1 MVEDSCHN
9 IMNAEATT
17 YYELNTNNMRTTM
30 AGNYSRSSGGISRI
44 SRCPHSSMVLFISLL
59 STMTMTSL
67 FSTTTTTSAY
77 QCCFTLPPPTTTK
90 RHSFHPGRLASLLP
104 ATPSFRPRRHIS
116 PLALRAMNKDES
128 DAEQQHD
135 DLNGS
140 GAENNNEE
148 VEINDINSINE
159 VDDNDEDEDTNNIHY
174 HLSKISWLP
183 NVKLGKQPY
192 ESTTASAVSSSMHSR
207 TEEGGDNYRTVTSRN
222 SKKNRNVEVL
232 PVLPMTMVCGLGG
245 DLLSV
250 DSDDA
255 NDDEEDIDTD
265 LFGRR
270 RRNRNSN
277 SDETAILGF
286 RSDDDDLHPQQILG
300 PPFSSG
306 GTSSYLPHTKN
317 HVLTISEPRYKHMYD
332 DLLRLGKYA
341 GARREG
347 MIRREMEEVE
357 RKKRVGGSSSNS
369 NMSSSTSSYP
379 NPDEKRRFIVTAAN
393 PIEDGVFAEYGLLFQ
408 LKDLDEVSAVGG
420 VGGGSGEDG
429 GLTME
434 ELEDLVGSYRD
445 DEEGYGFVDI
455 GDEDDEEDVMDILLR
470 THYEA
475 THDVVGRV
483 RIHRFVNPECFTEDP
498 PGGEEYLMAE
508 ATILDV
514 VDEGKGGGEIDLM
527 REQKLRAA
535 ASRGTEGK
543 AQQTTTTST
552 TAATPS
558 TNALS
563 LEGDLAKAVARI
575 KEELRSSVGEAYS
588 EQQQLLQSDNVKDK
602 LRAALDEA
610 PAIKKTSSSDS
621 SSSSSSSLPSAT
633 NNRKGSGHI
642 TTNTSPRK
650 AGGGSSGGVYVEK
663 LHEDSLTKEER
674 QLRESFAK
682 LVTLQH
688 ELKEECRFTRVSV
701 QTFGVGPVG
710 VWLSAAAWSQFVE
723 KRLEATYDDMQ
734 SDLQSKLVEYLAGRD
749 EDLGHNEVADIS
761 NDDNSGLEEAETID
775 FEDLSPQLQQEFQIV
790 QARATEELGP
800 LALDRAIQMQRI
812 VQAQSYVE
820 RLDLLRECVDNERRR
835 LEAKKMLKLL
845 ALKIKKEGGNSIL
858 HPGARREA
866 ARSIFERLI
875 SSTDVNRDQAE
886 EQDNGSFQ

>member
-1 MVEDSCHN
+1 M
-9 IMNAEATT
+9 
-17 YYELNTNNMRTTM
+17 
-30 AGNYSRSSGGISRI
+30 
-44 SRCPHSSMVLFISLL
+44 LFTISLL
-59 STMTMTSL
+59 LTTRTL
-67 FSTTTTTSAY
+67 FFNTAAAY
-77 QCCFTLPPPTTTK
+77 QCCFTPPPTL
-90 RHSFHPGRLASLLP
+90 FHPGRLVSFLP
-104 ATPSFRPRRHIS
+104 ATPSFRPRRQYL
-116 PLALRAMNKDES
+116 PLVLRAMNNDES

-135 DLNGS
+135 DVNGCGS
-140 GAENNNEE
+140 ENNNEE
-148 VEINDINSINE
+148 VEINGINNNFNE
-159 VDDNDEDEDTNNIHY
+159 VEDDGEEEEDTTNIHY

-192 ESTTASAVSSSMHSR
+192 ESTTASAVSSSLQ
-207 TEEGGDNYRTVTSRN
+207 GGDYYRTVTTHSSSRN
-222 SKKNRNVEVL
+222 NKKNRKVEVL

-245 DLLSV
+245 DILST
-250 DSDDA
+250 DDA
-255 NDDEEDIDTD
+255 NEDEEDIGTD
-265 LFGRR
+265 LFGSR

-277 SDETAILGF
+277 SDETTILGF
-286 RSDDDDLHPQQILG
+286 RSDNDDLHPQQILG

-347 MIRREMEEVE
+347 MIRREMEEAE
-357 RKKRVGGSSSNS
+357 RKNRVSGSSGSSSSS
-369 NMSSSTSSYP
+369 NNMPSSASSYP

-408 LKDLDEVSAVGG
+408 LKDLDEVSAVGE
-420 VGGGSGEDG
+420 VGGGGEDG

-434 ELEDLVGSYRD
+434 ELEDLVGSYHD
-445 DEEGYGFVDI
+445 DGEGYGFVDI

-483 RIHRFVNPECFTEDP
+483 RIHRFVNPDCFTEDP

-508 ATILDV
+508 ATILDL
-514 VDEGKGGGEIDLM
+514 VDEGKGGGEIELM

-535 ASRGTEGK
+535 ASRGTKVK

-563 LEGDLAKAVARI
+563 LEGELAKAVARI
-575 KEELRSSVGEAYS
+575 KEELRSSVGEAYN

-610 PAIKKTSSSDS
+610 PTIKKTSSTDS
-621 SSSSSSSLPSAT
+621 TSSSSSLPSAT
-633 NNRKGSGHI
+633 NNRKGIEHI
-642 TTNTSPRK
+642 TAITSPRK

-682 LVTLQH
+682 LVALQH

-749 EDLGHNEVADIS
+749 EDLGHGEVADIS
-761 NDDNSGLEEAETID
+761 NDDISGLEEAETID

-800 LALDRAIQMQRI
+800 LALDRAIQIQRI
-812 VQAQSYVE
+812 VQAESYVE

-845 ALKIKKEGGNSIL
+845 ALKIKKEGGSSIL

-875 SSTDVNRDQAE
+875 SSTDVSRDQAE
-886 EQDNGSFQ
+886 DQDNGSFQ

>member
-1 MVEDSCHN
+1 
-9 IMNAEATT
+9 MN
-17 YYELNTNNMRTTM
+17 N
-30 AGNYSRSSGGISRI
+30 
-44 SRCPHSSMVLFISLL
+44 
-59 STMTMTSL
+59 
-67 FSTTTTTSAY
+67 
-77 QCCFTLPPPTTTK
+77 
-90 RHSFHPGRLASLLP
+90 
-104 ATPSFRPRRHIS
+104 
-116 PLALRAMNKDES
+116 DES

-135 DLNGS
+135 DVNGCGS
-140 GAENNNEE
+140 ENNNEE
-148 VEINDINSINE
+148 VEINGINNNFNE
-159 VDDNDEDEDTNNIHY
+159 VEDDGEEEEDTTNIHY

-192 ESTTASAVSSSMHSR
+192 ESTTASAVSSSLQ
-207 TEEGGDNYRTVTSRN
+207 GGDYYRTVTTHSSSRN
-222 SKKNRNVEVL
+222 NKKNRKVEVL

-245 DLLSV
+245 DILST
-250 DSDDA
+250 DDA
-255 NDDEEDIDTD
+255 NEDEEDIGTD
-265 LFGRR
+265 LFGSR

-277 SDETAILGF
+277 SDETTILGF
-286 RSDDDDLHPQQILG
+286 RSDNDDLHPQQILG

-347 MIRREMEEVE
+347 MIRREMEEAE
-357 RKKRVGGSSSNS
+357 RKNRVSGSSGSSSSS
-369 NMSSSTSSYP
+369 NNMPSSASSYP

-408 LKDLDEVSAVGG
+408 LKDLDEVSAVGE
-420 VGGGSGEDG
+420 VGGGGEDG

-434 ELEDLVGSYRD
+434 ELEDLVGSYHD
-445 DEEGYGFVDI
+445 DGEGYGFVDI

-483 RIHRFVNPECFTEDP
+483 RIHRFVNPDCFTEDP

-508 ATILDV
+508 ATILDL
-514 VDEGKGGGEIDLM
+514 VDEGKGGGEIELM

-535 ASRGTEGK
+535 ASRGTKVK

-563 LEGDLAKAVARI
+563 LEGELAKAVARI
-575 KEELRSSVGEAYS
+575 KEELRSSVGEAYN

-610 PAIKKTSSSDS
+610 PTIKKTSSTDS
-621 SSSSSSSLPSAT
+621 TSSSSSLPSAT
-633 NNRKGSGHI
+633 NNRKGIEHI
-642 TTNTSPRK
+642 TAITSPRK

-682 LVTLQH
+682 LVALQH

-749 EDLGHNEVADIS
+749 EDLGHGEVADIS
-761 NDDNSGLEEAETID
+761 NDDISGLEEAETID

-800 LALDRAIQMQRI
+800 LALDRAIQIQRI
-812 VQAQSYVE
+812 VQAESYVE

-845 ALKIKKEGGNSIL
+845 ALKIKKEGGSSIL

-875 SSTDVNRDQAE
+875 SSTDVSRDQAE
-886 EQDNGSFQ
+886 DQDNGSFQ